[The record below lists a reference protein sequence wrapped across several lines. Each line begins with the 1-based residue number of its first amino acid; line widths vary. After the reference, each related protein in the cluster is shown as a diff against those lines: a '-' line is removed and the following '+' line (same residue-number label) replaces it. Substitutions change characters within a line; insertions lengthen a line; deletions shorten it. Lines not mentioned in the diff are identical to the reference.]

1 MSTEEPTG
9 EPGTPRAGGRRARGE
24 GFALLGETLL
34 TGVLVLAGSIPV
46 VTLPAA
52 LAAGAAHLRRHVGG
66 YDTSVRGYAHDW
78 LAAVRN
84 LWVLGVLLLGVVA
97 VVVANTGL
105 TASGVLPGASAVR
118 WVTWLAAACAAVV
131 LVRAATAWSDDEAG
145 GAEATPGS
153 GSAAGSGAATPG
165 SGSAPGSG
173 VAARD
178 AAGPRQVL
186 ARGAARSR
194 DDLTGSALLLAALV
208 MCVVLVWMLTPLVV
222 VTGGLLSLAAVA
234 VETRRL
240 ERSVCRSHLHSMLGG
255 SAATEQ
261 PSRAEFR
268 EEFDHDLEDNP
279 GGCCPGDSVL
289 PRSER
294 RRLSCGARQHTGV
307 RPNA

>member
-1 MSTEEPTG
+1 MSTEEPTD
-9 EPGTPRAGGRRARGE
+9 EPETPRARGRRARGE

-66 YDTSVRGYAHDW
+66 YDTSVRGYVHDW
-78 LAAVRN
+78 LAAVRS
-84 LWVLGVLLLGVVA
+84 LWALGMLQLGVVA
-97 VVVANTGL
+97 VVVVNTGL
-105 TASGVLPGASAVR
+105 TASGTLPGASAVR

-145 GAEATPGS
+145 GVGSAPGSGQAPGS
-153 GSAAGSGAATPG
+153 GSSPN

-173 VAARD
+173 AAARD
-178 AAGPRQVL
+178 AAGLRQVL
-186 ARGAARSR
+186 SRGAARSR

-208 MCVVLVWMLTPLVV
+208 MCAVLVWMLVPLVL

-240 ERSVCRSHLHSMLGG
+240 ERSV
-255 SAATEQ
+255 
-261 PSRAEFR
+261 
-268 EEFDHDLEDNP
+268 
-279 GGCCPGDSVL
+279 
-289 PRSER
+289 
-294 RRLSCGARQHTGV
+294 
-307 RPNA
+307 